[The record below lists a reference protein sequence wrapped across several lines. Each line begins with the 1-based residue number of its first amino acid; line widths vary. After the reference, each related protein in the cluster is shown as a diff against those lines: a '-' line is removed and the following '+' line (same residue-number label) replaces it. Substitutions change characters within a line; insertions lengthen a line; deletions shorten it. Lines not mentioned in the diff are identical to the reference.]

1 MPYFVL
7 QQIDSMELDF
17 QKDPSILSRV
27 LDAVGAGFFTV
38 DSDGIFVAWSAGAE
52 RITGYSSDEV
62 VGQPCTM
69 LEGNNCKGFATLREL
84 MATPEACPR
93 DGVCSQECRLLS
105 KDRRELYIH
114 GNVRMLFDEH
124 DVLQGAV
131 GCFTDLTEFVLA
143 NEKITLLEE
152 QTRQRD
158 AFERMLGR
166 SDCMQ
171 EVFRRLRLAAQSDV
185 TVFIS
190 GESGT
195 GKELAASAIHSVS
208 DRRDHPFIAVN
219 CSAIPETLLESELFG
234 HVRGS
239 FTGATRDKVGVFEA
253 ANGGT
258 LFLDEIGD
266 VSPLIQLK
274 LLRVLQQR
282 EIRRVGDDKPMPV
295 NVRLVTATNR
305 NLQQLIQ
312 QGDFREDFYYRI
324 HVFEVNLPPLRQ
336 RRDDITLLID
346 SFLREFS
353 QARHRHVSGIARDA
367 MQLLL
372 DYHWPGNV
380 RELRNAIEHAL
391 VTVADDTI
399 SLFDLPL
406 EIRTVRD
413 PGGTT
418 PDAGMPAHSAPTSEP
433 ANSNRNT
440 PEQDTSIQKNHTN
453 AALTPQQLAEKTK
466 LEELL
471 QKTGGNKA
479 EAARQLG
486 VSRVT
491 MWKKTRRYGL

>member
-1 MPYFVL
+1 
-7 QQIDSMELDF
+7 MELDF

-38 DSDGIFVAWSAGAE
+38 DSAGIFVAWSAGAE

-114 GNVRMLFDEH
+114 GNVRMLFDERNI
-124 DVLQGAV
+124 LQGAV

-234 HVRGS
+234 HVRGA

-253 ANGGT
+253 ADGGT

-282 EIRRVGDDKPMPV
+282 EIRRVGDDNPMAV

-336 RRDDITLLID
+336 RRDDIPLLID

-353 QARHRHVSGIARDA
+353 LAQKRQVSGIARDA

-380 RELRNAIEHAL
+380 RELRNAIEHAF
-391 VTVADDTI
+391 VTVADDKI
-399 SLFDLPL
+399 SLFDLPR
-406 EIRTVRD
+406 EIRSARD
-413 PGGTT
+413 PYTVVTDSIEADPDDADPPAATSARSRAQSPPVTQTT
-418 PDAGMPAHSAPTSEP
+418 RSTTQL
-433 ANSNRNT
+433 T
-440 PEQDTSIQKNHTN
+440 PE
-453 AALTPQQLAEKTK
+453 QLAEKTT

-471 QKTGGNKA
+471 RKTGGNKA